1 MTTNTAPPLS
11 VPRGAALYIGALLGP
26 GVLLLPGLA
35 ASIAGPAAILAWA
48 GLLGV
53 SALFAVMFTAL
64 GTRYPGEGGVS
75 AYAAAGLG
83 PRAGYAVGWSF
94 LLGVVAGAPV
104 VCLIGGGYVASLA
117 GGGQAMATAVAAG
130 LLLAVLGLA
139 LAGMRAST
147 GVQMVLVV
155 LLVAVVVAGV
165 AGSAPAARMAN
176 WHPFAPHGWAAVGK
190 AASVIMLSFVGWEAV
205 APLTAR
211 FGNARR
217 RLPRVVAIA
226 FGTTAALYL
235 TMAAATTAVLG
246 HAAGGSVPLADL
258 LAIAIGPAGRAVAAG
273 AAVLLTLGA
282 VNAYL
287 SGAAVMARSLTA
299 RAGRDGAGLNG
310 AGQSGAGPER
320 AGGGRPSPVLL
331 IAIAATGLLVIAAA
345 SAHLVTT
352 TQLVTVPTALFL
364 TVYLG
369 CTAAASRVL
378 RGPARVAAAGAL
390 AAVAVIMVFSGGA
403 AVVAVLTAGIAAALY
418 RRRPDESTGRGDVVP
433 SRPARVGP
441 GQLVPVA
448 RLASAGC
455 SPSPAVAASAANS
468 SATAVRGSSSE
479 ASAQI
484 RNAPMTYGAVRLNAA
499 TNVCPLPR

>member
-211 FGNARR
+211 FGDARQ

-246 HAAGGSVPLADL
+246 RAAGGSVPLADL

-299 RAGRDGAGLNG
+299 RAGRDGAGRDGAGRDGAGQNG
-310 AGQSGAGPER
+310 AGQS
-320 AGGGRPSPVLL
+320 GGGRPSPVLL

-345 SAHLVTT
+345 SAHLVST

-390 AAVAVIMVFSGGA
+390 AAVSTIMVFSGWA
-403 AVVAVLTAGIAAALY
+403 AVLAMLTAGTAAALY
-418 RRRPDESTGRGDVVP
+418 RRPAP
-433 SRPARVGP
+433 SAPQTRRHLTLKAHPRKAVRRTARPAPDLRP
-441 GQLVPVA
+441 PCQ
-448 RLASAGC
+448 
-455 SPSPAVAASAANS
+455 AA
-468 SATAVRGSSSE
+468 
-479 ASAQI
+479 
-484 RNAPMTYGAVRLNAA
+484 
-499 TNVCPLPR
+499 

>member
-1 MTTNTAPPLS
+1 
-11 VPRGAALYIGALLGP
+11 
-26 GVLLLPGLA
+26 VLLLPGLA

-155 LLVAVVVAGV
+155 VLVAVVVAAV

-246 HAAGGSVPLADL
+246 RSAGGSVPLADL

-299 RAGRDGAGLNG
+299 RAGRDGAGQSR
-310 AGQSGAGPER
+310 AGSQV

-345 SAHLVTT
+345 SAHLVST

-369 CTAAASRVL
+369 CTASASRVL

-390 AAVAVIMVFSGGA
+390 AAVAVIMVFSGWA
-403 AVVAVLTAGIAAALY
+403 AVLAVLTAGTAAALY
-418 RRRPDESTGRGDVVP
+418 RRRP
-433 SRPARVGP
+433 ARAGS

-448 RLASAGC
+448 LLASAGC
-455 SPSPAVAASAANS
+455 SPSRAVAASAADS
-468 SATAVRGSSSE
+468 PATAVRGSSSE

>member
-11 VPRGAALYIGALLGP
+11 VPCGAALYIGALLGP

-35 ASIAGPAAILAWA
+35 AGIAGPAAILAWA

-75 AYAAAGLG
+75 AYATAGLG
-83 PRAGYAVGWSF
+83 PRAGYAVGWAF

-165 AGSAPAARMAN
+165 AGSAPAAQMAN

-246 HAAGGSVPLADL
+246 RAAGGSVPLADL
-258 LAIAIGPAGRAVAAG
+258 LAIAVGPAGRAVAAG

-287 SGAAVMARSLTA
+287 SGSAVMARSLTA
-299 RAGRDGAGLNG
+299 RAGRDGAGQNG
-310 AGQSGAGPER
+310 AGQNGAGQNG
-320 AGGGRPSPVLL
+320 AGQHGAGQHGSGQRW
-331 IAIAATGLLVIAAA
+331 
-345 SAHLVTT
+345 
-352 TQLVTVPTALFL
+352 
-364 TVYLG
+364 
-369 CTAAASRVL
+369 R
-378 RGPARVAAAGAL
+378 AAAG
-390 AAVAVIMVFSGGA
+390 
-403 AVVAVLTAGIAAALY
+403 
-418 RRRPDESTGRGDVVP
+418 
-433 SRPARVGP
+433 GP
-441 GQLVPVA
+441 GRA
-448 RLASAGC
+448 AG
-455 SPSPAVAASAANS
+455 
-468 SATAVRGSSSE
+468 RDH
-479 ASAQI
+479 
-484 RNAPMTYGAVRLNAA
+484 R
-499 TNVCPLPR
+499 